1 LVEQWLLEKVAMSY
15 GFLEKLLWDVGCEK
29 SQKPFG

>member
-1 LVEQWLLEKVAMSY
+1 MAFRKKVAMSC